1 MGTRQTDNRLSYW
14 LETPKAAR
22 SPCQSVSS
30 GTSLRLGQEGGEEGG
45 MMKDITKKEKKNA
58 LYMCMEP
65 FFSIDGFICILFRI
79 SHYLKYLGRG

>member
-45 MMKDITKKEKKNA
+45 MMKDITKRKEKCFVHVYGA
-58 LYMCMEP
+58 
-65 FFSIDGFICILFRI
+65 FFFLSMVLSVFYFV
-79 SHYLKYLGRG
+79 SVTT